1 MTAIATAIK
10 IKVLKN
16 PEPRDSLRELF
27 FSSSI
32 IPP

>member
-16 PEPRDSLRELF
+16 PEPLDALRELL
-27 FSSSI
+27 FSSFILS
-32 IPP
+32 P